1 MKKSDFPIFKN
12 NTHLTY
18 LDSAATS
25 QKPQIVIDTIK
36 DYYEKLNA
44 NVHRGIYDLSE
55 KATELYELSRVKVA
69 KFINA
74 KSPNEIVFT
83 RNTTESINLIAY
95 AWARKNLK
103 KGDTIL
109 TTEMEHHSNI
119 VPWQQAAKEVGLE
132 LEFIKVKDYKLDL
145 SDLDRKLMANGQSL
159 LAVTHISNTLGTINP
174 IKQIIKKVHKKGSLV
189 LIDGAQAVPHMK
201 VDVQDLDSDFYAFSG
216 HKMLGPMGIGVLHV
230 KEEILK
236 DMDPFLTGGGMIQ
249 TVKYDHTDF
258 AELPDRTDAG
268 TPNVAGAIGL
278 AAAIDYLEKIG
289 MDKVEKHEKELT
301 KYALKKLKEIDE
313 VSIIGIPTT
322 KDRLGVVS
330 FEIKGVHSHDTAQV
344 LNEEGV
350 AVRAGHHCNQVLMR
364 EVLKVPATARASFY
378 VYNEKED
385 IDKLVSAIKKVIK
398 TFKS

>member
-1 MKKSDFPIFKN
+1 DVYKR
-12 NTHLTY
+12 
-18 LDSAATS
+18 
-25 QKPQIVIDTIK
+25 Q
-36 DYYEKLNA
+36 
-44 NVHRGIYDLSE
+44 
-55 KATELYELSRVKVA
+55 
-69 KFINA
+69 
-74 KSPNEIVFT
+74 NEIVFT